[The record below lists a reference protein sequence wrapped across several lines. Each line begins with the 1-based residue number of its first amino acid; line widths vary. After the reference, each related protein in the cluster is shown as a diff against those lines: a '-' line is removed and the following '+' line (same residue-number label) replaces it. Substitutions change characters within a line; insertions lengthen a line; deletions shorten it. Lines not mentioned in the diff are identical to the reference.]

1 MIQYLYMYME
11 KYLQFGKYTLGCPQW
26 LLSKMPRPLTVI
38 DRDYIIEILRIVKEE
53 FNPSKYEITKTHD
66 FKTSRFISV
75 ADVLEKRQ
83 YSCGSLATVVASVL
97 RNLGIPVKLI
107 NGKFVKNN
115 PNMKHAWVE
124 VFILGD
130 WVPFDIMQKKFVL
143 TGYHVKK
150 DEWLDWADLEKV
162 YKPDAG

>member
-1 MIQYLYMYME
+1 M
-11 KYLQFGKYTLGCPQW
+11 
-26 LLSKMPRPLTVI
+26 
-38 DRDYIIEILRIVKEE
+38 
-53 FNPSKYEITKTHD
+53 
-66 FKTSRFISV
+66 
-75 ADVLEKRQ
+75 
-83 YSCGSLATVVASVL
+83 
-97 RNLGIPVKLI
+97 KLI

-130 WVPFDIMQKKFVL
+130 WVPFDIMQKDFAL